1 MLKTRSQSPSY
12 ALCMNL
18 RQAGLTFC
26 GLIAAFVIT
35 ITSTNM
41 RSAWNE
47 REGALELRESVDVR
61 SSLAHAT
68 IDMSLERSITQVG
81 LGLPSAL
88 PEPFRKLLGAQRVKV
103 NAGLDAVRAMAR
115 DTTRLTGRDAFLA
128 DLNALQARLSELR
141 SAADSDL
148 AHARPE
154 RSEASAGIPDQIK
167 ATIEAFKSAGVR
179 VQTHRLAVP
188 PTVSFEMRLQD
199 LAWEIREFAGRDRT
213 HLAIAS
219 ATASPLSP
227 PTLSEM
233 GVLFRITERARRE
246 LALLIKEDFVPQA
259 TREAHVR
266 LEKGLFGE
274 YAELRQQMIAASPT
288 ASYPVTFEEFFGR
301 SSAALALAEQLNAT
315 TGDGAARVARELIE
329 EATSALVTNAVLA
342 LVLLGVVAVASR
354 FILRRVSGRIS
365 ALSGAL
371 DRLARGELDIDVTRL
386 AGADEIGDMVR
397 ATEVFKENA
406 AAVKRLEK
414 EQVEARARAEA
425 EKREEMQRL
434 AAEFERQVLGV
445 VDAVAA
451 ASTELQYSAQSL
463 TSTATESTLQ
473 ASQVSRVVDV
483 SASSVQ
489 TVVTASEQMATSAS
503 EIAGQVS
510 QAATVVRLADERAR
524 EADQT
529 MRELSNSASKIGEV
543 VHLITEILF
552 QTNLLALNAT
562 VEAARAGEAGRG
574 FAVVAAE
581 VKRLAGQTAKA
592 TSDISAQINGIRKAT
607 DGAVGAL
614 RSISQTIGEMNQ
626 ISAVISSSV
635 EQQTMAV
642 REINRNTAEVA
653 DGTRGVTT
661 AVAVMRQ
668 GATATGVAA
677 EQSLGAAKELGHQ
690 ASRLREEVRH
700 FIDNLR
706 AA

>member
-1 MLKTRSQSPSY
+1 MR
-12 ALCMNL
+12 MNL
-18 RQAGLTFC
+18 RQTGLTFC
-26 GLIAAFVIT
+26 GLIAALVT
-35 ITSTNM
+35 VVTSTNM
-41 RSAWNE
+41 RSAWEE

-61 SSLAHAT
+61 SRLAHAT

-88 PEPFRKLLGAQRVKV
+88 PDPFRKLLDAQRVKV
-103 NAGLDAVRAMAR
+103 NTGLAEVRGVAR
-115 DTTRLTGRDAFLA
+115 DTSRLSGRDAFLR
-128 DLNALQARLSELR
+128 DLAALEGRLSELR
-141 SAADSDL
+141 SAADADL
-148 AHARPE
+148 SLARRE
-154 RSEASAGIPDQIK
+154 RSEAAAGIPDQIK
-167 ATIEAFKSAGVR
+167 ATIEAFKTAGVR
-179 VQTHRLAVP
+179 VQTHHLAVP

-219 ATASPLSP
+219 ATASPLQP
-227 PTLSEM
+227 ATLSEM

-246 LALLIKEDFVPQA
+246 LALLVKEGSLPQA
-259 TREAHVR
+259 TREAHAR

-274 YAELRQQMIAASPT
+274 YAQLREQMIAAGQS
-288 ASYPVTFEEFFGR
+288 ASYPVTFEEFFAR

-315 TGDGAARVARELIE
+315 TGEGAARVARDLIE
-329 EATSALVTNAVLA
+329 DATATLVTNLVMAV
-342 LVLLGVVAVASR
+342 VLLGVVAVASR
-354 FILRRVSGRIS
+354 FILRRVSGRIA
-365 ALSGAL
+365 ALSAAL
-371 DRLARGELDIDVTRL
+371 DRLAGGDLEVDVARL
-386 AGADEIGDMVR
+386 AGPDEIGDMVR
-397 ATEVFKENA
+397 ATEVFRENA
-406 AAVKRLEK
+406 AAVRRLEQ

-425 EKREEMQRL
+425 ERRASMQSL
-434 AAEFERQVLGV
+434 AEEFERQVLGV

-451 ASTELQYSAQSL
+451 ASTELQYSAQAL
-463 TSTATESTLQ
+463 TSTATESTRQ
-473 ASQVSRVVDV
+473 ASQVSHVVDV

-529 MRELSNSASKIGEV
+529 IRDLSSSAAKIGEV
-543 VHLITEILF
+543 VHLISEILF

-592 TSDISAQINGIRKAT
+592 TSDISAQVGGIRRAT
-607 DGAVGAL
+607 DGAVAAL

-626 ISAVISSSV
+626 ISSVISSSV
-635 EQQTMAV
+635 EQQSLAV
-642 REINRNTAEVA
+642 REISRNTAEVA

-677 EQSLGAAKELGHQ
+677 EQSLGAAKELGQQ

-700 FIDNLR
+700 FIDNIR